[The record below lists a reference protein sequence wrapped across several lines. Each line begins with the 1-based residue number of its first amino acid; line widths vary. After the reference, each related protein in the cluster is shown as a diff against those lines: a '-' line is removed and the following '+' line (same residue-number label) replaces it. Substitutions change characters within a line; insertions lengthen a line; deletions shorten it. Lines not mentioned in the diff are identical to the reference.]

1 MITFC
6 KSWAYQQLLLSLFF
20 PQHSWTRTLFFGQH
34 AFQHSFV
41 RLLRIRFHFQ
51 LISDLKLHFFS
62 LLNEL
67 VVGRMVSRN
76 YTCSIYTFC
85 ILLLHGSWFTLRY
98 FALSYIVCMDSF
110 YGATTYFHTYNIHT
124 EGARKIH
131 SYRCVVYFVQHIP
144 THTHTYTQTRLLNP
158 IILCNYC
165 YYHFC
170 IVCFGT
176 EARFF
181 AFHLSFWYV
190 CLYNTTVTFMY
201 YSNSSRLIFLACF
214 RMFSINPT

>member
-1 MITFC
+1 MNMNP
-6 KSWAYQQLLLSLFF
+6 FF
-20 PQHSWTRTLFFGQH
+20 RQH

-85 ILLLHGSWFTLRY
+85 ILLVHGSWFTLRY
-98 FALSYIVCMDSF
+98 FALSYIVCLDSF
-110 YGATTYFHTYNIHT
+110 YGATTYSHTYNIYT
-124 EGARKIH
+124 GGVRKIH

-144 THTHTYTQTRLLNP
+144 THTVTHKLIYWIRLFFVTIA
-158 IILCNYC
+158 III
-165 YYHFC
+165 FG
-170 IVCFGT
+170 IICFGT
-176 EARFF
+176 GARFF

-190 CLYNTTVTFMY
+190 CLYNTTVTFMH